1 MPRRGVLALA
11 LLASPL
17 ASLAA
22 QSGLEART
30 SLRLFGGTALNQ
42 PLLWSIPKQPILVR
56 GTEAAPQYDTLALA
70 RSLDPGLTFG
80 VAFTHFPT
88 SHLGLAGR
96 LAYLGLERA
105 SRCGG
110 VYYNAV
116 QRDNVGLCAS
126 IQGQHRTMGLVVLD
140 LQGIARM
147 MPRGA
152 VSPSLHAGVTVAT
165 YTVSTVYVEGVY
177 PNGSRIVI
185 DDPTPGSIAIGATL
199 GLTLTTALGSGYQ
212 LAFDLS
218 DTWLGL
224 PIVAGP
230 ANTSAHAPTTTRYSR
245 HSVFS
250 LGLDF
255 VLDGKRGRR
264 Y

>member
-1 MPRRGVLALA
+1 VLGLA

-17 ASLAA
+17 AA
-22 QSGLEART
+22 QTGLEVRT
-30 SLRLFGGTALNQ
+30 SVRLFSGTALNQ
-42 PLLWSIPKQPILVR
+42 PLLWSIPEQPILVA
-56 GTEAAPQYDTLALA
+56 GTQAQYDTLALA
-70 RSLDPGLTFG
+70 RSLEPGLTFG

-88 SHLGLAGR
+88 SHLGMAAR

-105 SRCGG
+105 SACSG
-110 VYYNAV
+110 VYYNGV
-116 QRDNVGLCAS
+116 QRDNEGLCAS
-126 IQGQHRTMGLVVLD
+126 IQGQRRTLGLMVLD

-152 VSPSLHAGVTVAT
+152 VSPSLHAGVTAAT
-165 YTVSTVYVEGVY
+165 YTASTVYLEGVY
-177 PNGSRIVI
+177 PNGIRIVI
-185 DDPTPGSIAIGATL
+185 DDPTPGSIATGATV

-218 DTWLGL
+218 DTWLGF
-224 PIVAGP
+224 PVVAGP
-230 ANTSAHAPTTTRYSR
+230 ANSTAHAPTTTRYTR
-245 HSVFS
+245 HTVFT